1 MGRKR
6 YMGFIFITYA
16 GDHPPYHVHIL
27 TSTGRNIGRFDIEH
41 QCPMDDFQ
49 ISKKLKSALIDLGFM
64 KEESQK

>member
-27 TSTGRNIGRFDIEH
+27 TADGRNIGRFDLE
-41 QCPMDDFQ
+41 QQRPMDDFELTKRP
-49 ISKKLKSALIDLGFM
+49 KKALVGM
-64 KEESQK
+64 GYMTEEARN